1 MCWMIDSCWIKDFV
15 CYSIPV
21 EWGLAWKNLARKV
34 ALVAATCELA
44 AKLQNN
50 TRRRSPNI
58 SNWQIVQKYLAS
70 NCEGIFFTSINCET
84 QRFTDEVSKYFSPGA
99 KYWSNTVCTW
109 FWIIFKT
116 PILLIE
122 TPDITF
128 QGDFWNLQIN
138 ADHPVRSQIRKYINS
153 LWKYNKYASNTVT
166 LVALFDFSPLCVFKC
181 LMKLRQMWHS
191 YIGCTCSTFPHCV
204 FSNASSN
211 CLPERMQSHIG
222 CICLAFLHYVFSNV
236 DPLLLSNFWEGE
248 NLIFVPLL
256 ASGNWRLQIQTEW
269 TGFLEKWKWILY
281 PCLLFAI
288 LG

>member
-15 CYSIPV
+15 CCSIPV

-58 SNWQIVQKYLAS
+58 SNWQIVQKYLSS

-84 QRFTDEVSKYFSPGA
+84 RRFTDEVSKYFSPGA

-128 QGDFWNLQIN
+128 QGDFWNLQIDACEVAN
-138 ADHPVRSQIRKYINS
+138 M
-153 LWKYNKYASNTVT
+153 LWKFNKYAPNTFFWCVTSFWRSWQNMSVSKCSKLFCWAFPAPLRSNLTVWPFQGGWWC
-166 LVALFDFSPLCVFKC
+166 AKCDCFDYSLADHWPNAVWTFSC
-181 LMKLRQMWHS
+181 
-191 YIGCTCSTFPHCV
+191 
-204 FSNASSN
+204 N
-211 CLPERMQSHIG
+211 
-222 CICLAFLHYVFSNV
+222 
-236 DPLLLSNFWEGE
+236 
-248 NLIFVPLL
+248 
-256 ASGNWRLQIQTEW
+256 
-269 TGFLEKWKWILY
+269 
-281 PCLLFAI
+281 
-288 LG
+288 

>member
-15 CYSIPV
+15 CCSIPV
-21 EWGLAWKNLARKV
+21 KWGLAWKNLARKV

-70 NCEGIFFTSINCET
+70 NCEGIFFTSIDCET

-128 QGDFWNLQIN
+128 QGDFWNLQID
-138 ADHPVRSQIRKYINS
+138 AWGCKYALKIQQIRPKYIF
-153 LWKYNKYASNTVT
+153 LVCDELLVELKKYVCFQMFKTFLLS
-166 LVALFDFSPLCVFKC
+166 FS
-181 LMKLRQMWHS
+181 
-191 YIGCTCSTFPHCV
+191 CTPSFQSDRMTFPGWVVVCQMRLLWLLTRWPLAKCRLNV
-204 FSNASSN
+204 F
-211 CLPERMQSHIG
+211 MQLKYPRD
-222 CICLAFLHYVFSNV
+222 ICTPPPWSFNPQSLMIIVCGWS
-236 DPLLLSNFWEGE
+236 
-248 NLIFVPLL
+248 
-256 ASGNWRLQIQTEW
+256 
-269 TGFLEKWKWILY
+269 
-281 PCLLFAI
+281 
-288 LG
+288 